1 MKRIIVTIAL
11 FFCGYDYAE
20 TSTVNSVGTGMTRV
34 EACSLA
40 KQKVENNSILPIT
53 ITSYGS
59 CSCEKQGSIWTCEVD
74 ATIEE

>member
-1 MKRIIVTIAL
+1 MKGLIVTISL
-11 FFCGYDYAE
+11 LMCGYSYAAS
-20 TSTVNSVGTGMTRV
+20 STVNSEGTGMTRV
-34 EACSLA
+34 EACSSA
-40 KQKVENNSILPIT
+40 KQKIKYKSVLPIT